1 MLLAALLALVIL
13 AAAEI
18 FVIVTVAH
26 LIGGL
31 LTAVLLIVSTIGGLW
46 LVRRE
51 RRRAWNAL
59 REALASGS
67 VPDRE
72 LADAAVILG
81 GGALIAI
88 PGFITDVAGLFT
100 VAPFTRPAVRGL
112 LARWLS
118 RRAELGGVQMTRP
131 WPRRPADG
139 RDGGQDAAD
148 GGQDAAHGGQVIQGE
163 VLEEHTGETGQAAGR
178 RSQPANGKEAGR
190 GETGPDN
197 RGDGR

>member
-1 MLLAALLALVIL
+1 MLLAVLLALVVL

-18 FVIVTVAH
+18 FVIITVAH

-59 REALASGS
+59 RDALASGAA
-67 VPDRE
+67 PDRE

-88 PGFITDVAGLFT
+88 PGFITDVAGLFS

-112 LARWLS
+112 VARWLS
-118 RRAELGGVQMTRP
+118 RRAAIGGLRMTPP
-131 WPRRPADG
+131 WPG
-139 RDGGQDAAD
+139 RSDDGGQDD
-148 GGQDAAHGGQVIQGE
+148 GGQDDGAGSGQVIQGE
-163 VLEEHTGETGQAAGR
+163 VVEEHTGEPGQAAGG
-178 RSQPANGKEAGR
+178 RSQPARDTEAGR
-190 GETGPDN
+190 GKAGPDN
-197 RGDGR
+197 QQ

>member
-1 MLLAALLALVIL
+1 MVLAVLLALVVL

-18 FVIVTVAH
+18 YVIVTVAH

-59 REALASGS
+59 REAMANGEM
-67 VPDRE
+67 PDRE

-100 VAPFTRPAVRGL
+100 VAPFTRPVVRGL
-112 LARWLS
+112 LARWVS
-118 RRAELGGVQMTRP
+118 RRAELGGMQMTRP
-131 WPRRPADG
+131 WPRRPGTDG
-139 RDGGQDAAD
+139 HDDPGRGG
-148 GGQDAAHGGQVIQGE
+148 GPVVQGE
-163 VLEEHTGETGQAAGR
+163 VLEEHTTEPGPSGGRAHGENPDDGVNGTTTHRDGGQQSG
-178 RSQPANGKEAGR
+178 Q
-190 GETGPDN
+190 
-197 RGDGR
+197 